1 MEEQQKQVI
10 DLVQK
15 DAVGSLLDKD
25 KDVLSGTLLMGT
37 GTGKTKVAIDTIK
50 ALGKYLEGTPRVL
63 WVTPTERLRDVD
75 APAEFDK
82 WKAKDE
88 KENTTFICYSSLTK
102 LRGEEF
108 DLCIFDE
115 CHHITENNIQ
125 FIFNNDIKRLVCVTA
140 TFPEDEVKAELIQRL
155 APIRFTYSIE
165 DAIDDEIVKKVNIH
179 VCYTSLEDETKDIEV
194 KTKDHH
200 FWTTEK
206 RQYEYYTKEVE
217 KYKHVYFSDPTEKK
231 KQLWFGKIGRRSNFI
246 YNLPSKIRA
255 AKKFLLTLPDDEP
268 VLVYGKRIDAIN
280 QLDMGTFHS
289 KKKDSS
295 DLDAFCSG
303 ESKRLAVVDGLNE
316 GANLPHLKTI
326 VVMSLDSKKLNLTQ
340 RVGRAVR
347 KDGDQEANVYI
358 FVSKGTQDEVWFR
371 KAIQAFQRTT
381 INYFNIQ

>member
-1 MEEQQKQVI
+1 MEKTQKQVI
-10 DLVQK
+10 DLIQK
-15 DAVGSLLDKD
+15 DAVNSLLDKD

-37 GTGKTKVAIDTIK
+37 GTGKTKVAIDAIK
-50 ALGKYLEGTPRVL
+50 ALNQYLGHLSRVL

-82 WKAKDE
+82 WKAVEE
-88 KENTTFICYSSLTK
+88 KENTTFLCYNSLSK
-102 LRGEEF
+102 LQNEEY
-108 DLCIFDE
+108 DICIFDE

-125 FIFNNDIKRLVCVTA
+125 FIFANKIKRLVCVTA
-140 TFPEDEVKAELIQRL
+140 TFPEDEVKAEIIQRL
-155 APIRFTYSIE
+155 APIRFTYSLE
-165 DAIDDEIVKKVNIH
+165 DAVEDEIVKKINIH
-179 VCYTSLEDETKDIEV
+179 VCYVPLEDETKDIEV
-194 KTKDHH
+194 KTNNYH

-206 RQYEYYTKEVE
+206 RQYEYYSKEVE

-231 KQLWFGKIGRRSNFI
+231 KDLWFGKIGRRSNFI
-246 YNLPSKIRA
+246 YTLPSKIRA
-255 AKKFLLTLPDDEP
+255 AKKFLLTLPEDEP
-268 VLVYGKRIDAIN
+268 VLVYGKRVKAID
-280 QLDMGTFHS
+280 QLGMGTYHS
-289 KKKDSS
+289 KRKTSD

-347 KDGDQEANVYI
+347 KDGDHEANVYI
-358 FVSKGTQDEVWFR
+358 FVSKGTQDEIWFR
-371 KAIQAFQRTT
+371 KAMQAFRRTT